1 MYHPKR
7 PVEYQQPLPS
17 RSCFRWRALLDPTL
31 NPDVVSCGLLPLQ
44 VPQRSGRLGLTRVVA
59 SSLCR
64 CLSEVE
70 VQHNQIAK
78 LSVLQGAL
86 SGAISLRTLV
96 AQPNP
101 FDAIDEV
108 CISNAGHEY

>member
-1 MYHPKR
+1 M
-7 PVEYQQPLPS
+7 
-17 RSCFRWRALLDPTL
+17 
-31 NPDVVSCGLLPLQ
+31 
-44 VPQRSGRLGLTRVVA
+44 
-59 SSLCR
+59 
-64 CLSEVE
+64 E

-108 CISNAGHEY
+108 SINNAGHEFLVVGPVCSQTSPFSIALSSACISNAGHEYLVVEPVSSQTPSSFLF